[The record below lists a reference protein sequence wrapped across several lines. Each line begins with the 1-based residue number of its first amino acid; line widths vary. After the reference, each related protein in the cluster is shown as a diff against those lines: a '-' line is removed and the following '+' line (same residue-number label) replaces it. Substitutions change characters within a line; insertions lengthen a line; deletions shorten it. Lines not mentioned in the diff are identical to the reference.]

1 MSENREVKTEWRSLN
16 GNTDWII
23 KRSAK
28 SNRYYGFGHAAHD
41 SSFST
46 SFTVLS
52 GMVPLAEEKNN
63 MGAGAPGEATP
74 P

>member
-28 SNRYYGFGHAAHD
+28 SNRYYGFGHAAHE
-41 SSFST
+41 SSLST

-52 GMVPLAEEKNN
+52 GIVPLAEEEYK
-63 MGAGAPGEATP
+63 MGAGAPGAATSP
-74 P
+74 